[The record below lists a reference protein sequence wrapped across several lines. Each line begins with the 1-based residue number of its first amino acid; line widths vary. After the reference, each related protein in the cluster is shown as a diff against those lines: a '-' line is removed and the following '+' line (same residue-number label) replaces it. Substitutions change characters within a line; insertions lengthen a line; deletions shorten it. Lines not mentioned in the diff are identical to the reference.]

1 MRVLIVDD
9 EDIVLRSLRRVL
21 ESEGFAVV
29 EASSGA
35 EALAKI
41 ADEPPD
47 LVVLDILMPGMDG
60 IEICRRLRA
69 DPFTAKLPILF
80 LTAKGRREDVARGL
94 DAGGD
99 DYLIKPLDV
108 VELPAR
114 VRALLRRA
122 PGGALNA
129 DSSMITVGAIQLHAT
144 RAEALVS
151 GEPIELTTVEHRLL
165 HYLMLHAGRPVSTD
179 KLLEDVW
186 EYPPGV
192 GNPKLVQMH
201 IANLRAKIE
210 PQPDSPQYIINVR
223 GRGYLI
229 APAAKTPAATL

>member
-9 EDIVLRSLRRVL
+9 EDMVRVSLRRVL
-21 ESEGFAVV
+21 ESEGFEVS
-29 EASSGA
+29 EASNGEAALGCVA
-35 EALAKI
+35 EVR
-41 ADEPPD
+41 PD
-47 LVVLDILMPGMDG
+47 LIVLDILMPGMDG
-60 IEICRRLRA
+60 IEVCRRLRA

-114 VRALLRRA
+114 VRAMLRRA
-122 PGGALNA
+122 PGGSL
-129 DSSMITVGAIQLHAT
+129 DTQSEFLTVGSVQLHAT
-144 RAEALVS
+144 RSEAIVS
-151 GEPIELTTVEHRLL
+151 GVTVELTPVEHRLL

-179 KLLEDVW
+179 MLLEDVW

-192 GNPKLVQMH
+192 GNPKLVQTH

-210 PQPDSPQYIINVR
+210 PEPDNPQYIINIR

-229 APAAKTPAATL
+229 AAAAESLK